1 MLVYRW
7 NLTEVYRKSTEHA
20 TGPMYL
26 RNFRG
31 ISSIS
36 ADYHRQYLAKN
47 SDGYCGLGGCGIKFD
62 SAEIQYGS

>member
-47 SDGYCGLGGCGIKFD
+47 SDGYCGLGPLCQCDLEQLPSTI
-62 SAEIQYGS
+62 